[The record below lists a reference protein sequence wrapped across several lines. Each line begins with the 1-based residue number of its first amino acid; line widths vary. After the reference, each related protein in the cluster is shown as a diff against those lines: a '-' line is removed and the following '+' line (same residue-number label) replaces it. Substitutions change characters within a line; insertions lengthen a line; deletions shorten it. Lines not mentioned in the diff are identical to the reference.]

1 MEDFKMQ
8 CSTATET
15 AKDLTTKCPEVQIVT
30 KADPDAHAESLDN
43 VELLNHLKST
53 FRTIRESLPYL
64 RVARDRFAAPGKR
77 LPVEGQPTWSQWVK
91 MNLHVNIRTVQ
102 RWLAPPK
109 EEEAERKPRAKKQR
123 GVRPFVPLRD
133 WPEAQRKANDL
144 LLAVKRLKQVNT
156 VGTDVMFEPM
166 RELAAILGFHLVK
179 K

>member
-1 MEDFKMQ
+1 MN
-8 CSTATET
+8 TATET

-30 KADPDAHAESLDN
+30 KADPDAHAESLDD

-53 FRTIRESLPYL
+53 FRTIRENLPYL
-64 RVARDRFAAPGKR
+64 RVARDRFAAPGQR
-77 LPVEGQPTWSQWVK
+77 LPIEGKPTWSQWVQ

-109 EEEAERKPRAKKQR
+109 EESEPKSRVKKHR
-123 GVRPFVPLRD
+123 GVRPTLSLRD

-166 RELAAILGFHLVK
+166 RELAALLGFDLAK

>member
-1 MEDFKMQ
+1 MQ
-8 CSTATET
+8 CSTATEA

-30 KADPDAHAESLDN
+30 KDDPAAHALALSDS
-43 VELLNHLKST
+43 ELLTHLKSA
-53 FRTIRESLPYL
+53 FHTIRENLPYL
-64 RVARDRFAAPGKR
+64 REARDRFATPGQR
-77 LPVEGQPTWSQWVK
+77 VPVEGKPTWSQWVK
-91 MNLHVNIRTVQ
+91 TNLHVNIRTVQ

-109 EEEAERKPRAKKQR
+109 EESEPKPRVKKHR
-123 GVRPFVPLRD
+123 GVRPTLSLRD

-166 RELAAILGFHLVK
+166 RELAEILGFDLVK